1 MELSM
6 KMVMGLGTLILA
18 LVAVIGYLIY
28 DKFWGSTPAPSKVE
42 QQDKPHEFKIKNEE
56 ILINSADE
64 LNTLVKESDDAG
76 VTVFFGHP
84 GCGHCISSIGAYE
97 EGAGEN
103 AGKTAF
109 VAQYNVVGDAVD
121 KYNVEG
127 FPTILK
133 FKDGGNIKME
143 YEGDRTADSF
153 KEFIEK

>member
-6 KMVMGLGTLILA
+6 KMVMGLGALILA

-121 KYNVEG
+121 AFGVEG

-133 FKDGGNIKME
+133 FKDGGNTKQE
-143 YEGDRTADSF
+143 YEGDRSADSF

>member
-1 MELSM
+1 M
-6 KMVMGLGTLILA
+6 KTVMGLGAIILA

-28 DKFWGSTPAPSKVE
+28 DKFWGSGAAAPGKVE
-42 QQDKPHEFKIKNEE
+42 QDQPHEFKIKNEE
-56 ILINSADE
+56 ILIKSADA
-64 LNTLVKESDDAG
+64 LDTLVNESDDTG

-121 KYNVEG
+121 NYGVEG

-133 FKDGGNIKME
+133 FKDGGNIKQE
-143 YEGDRTADSF
+143 YEGDRSADSF